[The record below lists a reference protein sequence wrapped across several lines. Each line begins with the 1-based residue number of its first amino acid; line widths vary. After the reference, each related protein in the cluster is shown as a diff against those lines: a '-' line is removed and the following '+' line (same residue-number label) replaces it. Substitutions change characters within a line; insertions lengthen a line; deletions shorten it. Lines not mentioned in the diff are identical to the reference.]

1 MDAMNPRDLLDDWLT
16 SGLLR
21 QSTVGRYQPQVDQW
35 LTWCE
40 TNTVHPYTAG
50 LRDVA
55 RFSAERLA
63 PHLDGH
69 AFNGPDDLARLAQQA
84 PDIAGTHDGYITAIT
99 QYYSAAYS
107 RGLIAGVPDLT
118 ELRSGIDRDPGAPKK
133 LDQRE
138 RAVLLYCIGMWGPGN
153 ARHYRRDRLIAYL
166 LLERMRPGEI
176 VRLDSRH
183 LYPQPDGGYQV
194 RAPDY
199 DFEAL
204 GPQFV
209 LDPITGAA
217 LQDYLPTRPHPAD
230 GVHALVLGQGG
241 RPLNSRYPNM
251 LVRQICDL
259 HSILAQREPPVTAD
273 AIAHTGLWDT
283 PDKATAERGRFTGR
297 SMTGLARVTR

>member
-1 MDAMNPRDLLDDWLT
+1 MDPRALLDAWLT

-21 QSTVGRYQPQVDQW
+21 QSTIGRYQPQVDQW

-40 TNTVHPYTAG
+40 THHVHPYAAG
-50 LRDVA
+50 VREVA
-55 RFSAERLA
+55 AFCGQRLA
-63 PHLDGH
+63 PHLDGRP
-69 AFNGPDDLARLAQQA
+69 FNGPDDLARLAQQA

-99 QYYSAAYS
+99 QYYSAAYG
-107 RGLIAGVPDLT
+107 RGLITGIPDLT
-118 ELRSGIDRDPGAPKK
+118 ELRSGINRDPGAPQK
-133 LDQRE
+133 LTPRE
-138 RAVLLYCIGMWGPGN
+138 RAVLLYCIGMWGPAN

-166 LLERMRPGEI
+166 LLEGMRSGEI

-183 LYPQPDGGYQV
+183 LYPQPDGTTEV

-204 GPQFV
+204 GAQFV

-217 LQDYLPTRPHPAD
+217 LQDYLPTRPYPAD

-241 RPLNSRYPNM
+241 RPLNSRYPNV
-251 LVRQICDL
+251 LVQQICDMHPL
-259 HSILAQREPPVTAD
+259 LAQRTPPVTAD

-283 PDKATAERGRFTGR
+283 PD
-297 SMTGLARVTR
+297 S